1 MFDRRRWFPPTLVL
15 SVTLL
20 CGLASS
26 AQAQTCAPAWSGTQ
40 VYTAGNQASLSAAN
54 YQANWWT
61 LNENPSTHNGGP
73 GSGQPWTSL
82 GPCSGSGGCTVIP
95 SVPTG
100 LAASNVTSSSVSL
113 SWNPSTAGSS
123 CTIQYRVFQDG
134 TQVTMVSGTSVTIS
148 GLASSTTYRFSVA
161 AIDQAGSS
169 APSGQIT
176 VTTAAGGTPVVQL
189 FQHCNFGGWV
199 ANFTGTGNFNTADLV
214 SRGGVDNDASSIK
227 VAAGFKAT
235 LFDGNGQTGTSVVF
249 NAGDT
254 ACFVASNFNDVL
266 SSLRI
271 ENAGVPPAG
280 GRFAPYV
287 DISLA
292 TGSQVAT
299 NAAAA
304 GVPGVTLAFLID
316 GGCTA
321 VWGGGLG
328 NVSNAMFP
336 NGTPVRSVIDSLT
349 GAGRKVIISWG
360 GANGSVL
367 SSCGTAAQ
375 AQAMYQSVFNAY
387 PNISGQDFDI
397 EGGVN
402 MAILAPALAG
412 LKAANPSKS
421 ISLTLPVLP
430 TGLVSAGINIVNAV
444 HNAGLRPDT
453 INIMAMDYGSANDN
467 GGNML
472 LSAQQAAQATRN
484 QTGDMIGV
492 TPMIGQN
499 DTQGEIF
506 TLANASAFVTWAR
519 GQAFINRLA
528 FWSMSRDNGGCP
540 GQTFASPTCSG
551 VSQSTWQFSSI
562 FSAF

>member
-1 MFDRRRWFPPTLVL
+1 V
-15 SVTLL
+15 
-20 CGLASS
+20 AS
-26 AQAQTCAPAWSGTQ
+26 
-40 VYTAGNQASLSAAN
+40 
-54 YQANWWT
+54 
-61 LNENPSTHNGGP
+61 
-73 GSGQPWTSL
+73 
-82 GPCSGSGGCTVIP
+82 
-95 SVPTG
+95 
-100 LAASNVTSSSVSL
+100 
-113 SWNPSTAGSS
+113 
-123 CTIQYRVFQDG
+123 
-134 TQVTMVSGTSVTIS
+134 
-148 GLASSTTYRFSVA
+148 
-161 AIDQAGSS
+161 IDQAGSS
-169 APSGQIT
+169 ATSGSIS
-176 VTTAAGGTPVVQL
+176 VTTAPASGTPIVQVY
-189 FQHCNFGGWV
+189 QHCNFGGWV
-199 ANFTGTGNFNTADLV
+199 ANFTTTGNFNTADLV
-214 SRGGVDNDASSIK
+214 SRGGIDNDASSIK
-227 VAAGFKAT
+227 IAAGFKAT
-235 LFDGNGQTGTSVVF
+235 LFNGNGQTGTSLVL

-254 ACFVASNFNDVL
+254 ACLVASNFNDIL

-271 ENAGVPPAG
+271 ETAGPPPTG
-280 GRFAPYV
+280 VRSAPYV

-304 GVPGVTLAFLID
+304 GVPGVTLAFLVD

-336 NGTPVRSVIDSLT
+336 NGTSVKSAIDSLT

-360 GANGSVL
+360 GASGSVL
-367 SSCGTAAQ
+367 SSCGSVSQ
-375 AQAMYQSVFNAY
+375 AQAMYQSVYNAY

-402 MAILAPALAG
+402 MAVLAPALAG

-430 TGLVSAGINIVNAV
+430 TGLVSAGLNIVNAV
-444 HNAGLRPDT
+444 HNAGLHPDT

-472 LSAQQAAQATRN
+472 RSAQQAAQATRA

-519 GQAFINRLA
+519 GQNYINRLA

-551 VSQSTWQFSSI
+551 VSQSTWQFSGI
-562 FSAF
+562 FAGF